1 MGRRAIQQVVGR
13 EVVWLEVLEPAIEIF
28 VAFGLYLTGG
38 LWYKSLY
45 YTCGSTQNIILA
57 VLKKAKVHLEDG
69 PLYKSPHCTS
79 ASSRSSGSAPLPL
92 PSPPLQRLSLQKLFH
107 FVNASPESK
116 LFDAV

>member
-13 EVVWLEVLEPAIEIF
+13 EVDWLEVLEPAIERF
-28 VAFGLYLTGG
+28 VALGLYLTSG

-57 VLKKAKVHLEDG
+57 VLKKAKAHLEDE
-69 PLYKSPHCTS
+69 PLCKSPHCTS

-92 PSPPLQRLSLQKLFH
+92 PSPPLQRLSLQKLFY

>member
-13 EVVWLEVLEPAIEIF
+13 EVDWLEVLEPAIERF
-28 VAFGLYLTGG
+28 VALGLYLRGV
-38 LWYKSLY
+38 LWRKSL
-45 YTCGSTQNIILA
+45 QEK
-57 VLKKAKVHLEDG
+57 VKAHLEDG
-69 PLYKSPHCTS
+69 PLYKSPHYTS